1 MHGCIHHCG
10 CLAWKAASGHCFN
23 MSPVQ
28 AHRLVLLA
36 DKEGKAS
43 EAEDLL
49 FEAIY
54 ENGKNVSIATLEQIG
69 ERLQLPGVRL
79 LPRCPSL
86 CPFIL
91 HEGHGIAAIKVY
103 ERHSTGALLSSALHV
118 AG

>member
-1 MHGCIHHCG
+1 MFADWQTCPNTLQVKTCFARLH
-10 CLAWKAASGHCFN
+10 LSLWLPSLEAASGHCFN
-23 MSPVQ
+23 MSSVQ

-54 ENGKNVSIATLEQIG
+54 ENGKNVSDIATLEQIR

-79 LPRCPSL
+79 LPSL
-86 CPFIL
+86 PLICPFIL
-91 HEGHGIAAIKVY
+91 QEGHGIAAIKV
-103 ERHSTGALLSSALHV
+103 
-118 AG
+118 